1 MIKKPLIGVTS
12 DVEFMLDGNP
22 PRDFYYVDAR
32 NFDALRE
39 AGAAAVILP
48 LEFDEID
55 RYLDLI
61 DGLLVTGGKYQF
73 KVPTLFRHD
82 GTEPPEK
89 ERRARFEATLLLRA
103 IELDLAV
110 MAVCGGFQLLNMLTG
125 GELVVALA
133 ETRPEWAHHRGASF
147 TSTEHRVSVVPGTRL
162 ATITGVASLDVN
174 SRHQQGVTASG
185 PGAQAC
191 AWSDDGVLEAIEV
204 PGKRFC
210 IGTQWHPEFLL
221 STPERR
227 LFDAFIQASRN

>member
-1 MIKKPLIGVTS
+1 MIRKPLIGVTS
-12 DVEFMLDGNP
+12 DVEFMSDGHP
-22 PRDFYYVDAR
+22 PRDFYFVDAR

-48 LEFDEID
+48 HEFDEID

-61 DGLLVTGGKYQF
+61 DGLLVTGGSYQF
-73 KVPTLFRHD
+73 QVPALFRHD

-89 ERRARFEATLLLRA
+89 ERRARFEAALLRRA
-103 IELDLAV
+103 IELDRAV
-110 MAVCGGFQLLNMLTG
+110 LAVCGGFQLLNMLTG

-133 ETRPEWAHHRGASF
+133 ETRPDWAHHRGTSF
-147 TSTEHRVSVVPGTRL
+147 AATEHRVRVVPGTQL
-162 ATITGVASLDVN
+162 AAITGVATLDVN

-185 PGAQAC
+185 PGARAC

-204 PGKRFC
+204 PDKRFC

-221 STPERR
+221 SAPERR
-227 LFDAFIQASRN
+227 LFDAFIQASRS